1 MQLPSSHSHLPSDV
15 DRGSAGG
22 TIARLQ
28 RPRCSCAHWHTPP
41 CCLFCVFMV
50 RWYFC
55 FSCAR
60 VFVFS
65 SCRLL
70 WGSVW
75 EDILFLSWS
84 ALLYYTFCCFFP
96 FATYPDL
103 SPQCEVCVLYVRPAR
118 SVIYFPLTLL
128 ASSVVDG
135 EWNVK
140 TKLTFQFRWFISNT
154 FPRYCNLLPC
164 ILAVLILVHMKSHL
178 IPTFVFYR
186 NAIITKQDFIFK
198 FRVHSGFFCTEHVS
212 LLPHYR
218 VDRHG
223 NSCCNHNLL
232 WSRLCSRLEVNRY
245 EITDYWPVISLETS
259 ISNPIRQ
266 YCSIIYSI

>member
-1 MQLPSSHSHLPSDV
+1 MPTPLGISMRRHSFSLLICPFVLHIL
-15 DRGSAGG
+15 
-22 TIARLQ
+22 
-28 RPRCSCAHWHTPP
+28 
-41 CCLFCVFMV
+41 LFFS
-50 RWYFC
+50 FC
-55 FSCAR
+55 Y
-60 VFVFS
+60 
-65 SCRLL
+65 
-70 WGSVW
+70 
-75 EDILFLSWS
+75 LSW
-84 ALLYYTFCCFFP
+84 P
-96 FATYPDL
+96 V
-103 SPQCEVCVLYVRPAR
+103 SPMWSLCIVCTAGEVCH
-118 SVIYFPLTLL
+118 LL
-128 ASSVVDG
+128 PINTVGIFCRWWRMKCKNKA
-135 EWNVK
+135 
-140 TKLTFQFRWFISNT
+140 FQFRWFISNT